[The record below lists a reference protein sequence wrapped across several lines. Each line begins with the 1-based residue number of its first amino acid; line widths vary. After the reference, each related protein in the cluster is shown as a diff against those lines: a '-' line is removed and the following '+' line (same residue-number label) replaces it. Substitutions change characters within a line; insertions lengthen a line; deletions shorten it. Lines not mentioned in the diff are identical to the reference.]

1 MAGDKSPWDKKTVPA
16 AATVVIKRIEKF
28 EPKPYNDNPSI
39 PNGTWTIGYG
49 TTRDENGKPITA
61 QTPPITE
68 AQAVQLL
75 MRDMGSALASV
86 AKAVKVGLL
95 NCEAAALISWTYNL
109 GGGSLSG
116 STMLKVLN
124 AGQKSEVPSE
134 MRKWIN
140 QGGKPFVGLLR
151 RRWAEAAIFLGD
163 DPDTACNRA
172 WKEINALTDW
182 PAF

>member
-1 MAGDKSPWDKKTVPA
+1 MADDPKAPWDKKTVPL
-16 AATVVIKRIEKF
+16 AATTVIKRIEKF
-28 EPKPYNDNPSI
+28 EPKPYNDNP

-49 TTRDENGKPITA
+49 TIRDAGGKPVTA

-68 AQAVQLL
+68 AQATAFLQ
-75 MRDMGSALASV
+75 RDMGSALSAVAS
-86 AKAVKVGLL
+86 AVKVGLV

-109 GGGSLSG
+109 GAGSLNG
-116 STMLKVLN
+116 STMLKDIN
-124 AGQKSEVPSE
+124 AGQKSQVPSE

-140 QGGKPFVGLLR
+140 QAGKPYVGLLR

-163 DPDTACNRA
+163 DPNTACDRA